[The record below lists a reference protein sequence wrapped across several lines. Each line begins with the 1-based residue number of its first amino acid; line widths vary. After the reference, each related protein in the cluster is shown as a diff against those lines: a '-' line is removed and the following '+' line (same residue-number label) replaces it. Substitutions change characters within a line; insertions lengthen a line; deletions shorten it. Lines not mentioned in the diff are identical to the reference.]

1 MTDQADIRPITL
13 DDIIATEGLD
23 EYKGMEIVDGV
34 WVAKHRDEDMS
45 ITHGRLGVQIIG
57 NLWNYEKAT
66 GNGQAYM
73 SETIFILH
81 VDEHGV
87 RTTRK
92 PDASFVLKQN
102 VKPPETGYYHQAP
115 DLAVEII
122 SPSERI
128 GIIQDKLDDYFTYG
142 TQQVW
147 LVYPDKKRIVVHF
160 PDESSQTY
168 KMGDTLT
175 GGDLLPG
182 FTLEIAAV
190 FGESHT

>member
-1 MTDQADIRPITL
+1 MTDQADIKPITV

-23 EYKGMEIVDGV
+23 EYKGMEIADGV

-45 ITHGRLGVQIIG
+45 IAHGEFGGRIFVPLWLFVEKEKLGKV
-57 NLWNYEKAT
+57 
-66 GNGQAYM
+66 YM
-73 SETIFILH
+73 SGTIFILH

-87 RTTRK
+87 RTIRK

-102 VKPPETGYYHQAP
+102 VKPPAAGYYHQAP

-147 LVYPDKKRIVVHF
+147 LAYPDKQRIVVHF

-168 KMGDTLT
+168 KLGDTLT

-182 FTLEIAAV
+182 FALEIAAV
-190 FGESHT
+190 FGSV